1 MGKSLVIVE
10 SPNKASTIK
19 KYLGKDFVVKS
30 SKGHI
35 RDLKKGQFISLKQL
49 REIVADAGKNDS
61 AGKLVDVIGVDPY
74 RDWLANY
81 EIVDGKRQV
90 VNDLQKAASDS
101 DLVYLATDMDRE
113 GEAIAWHLQEVLGGD
128 PERFRRVVFNE
139 ITKNAITTAF
149 ASPDQVNMDRVRA
162 QQARRFLDR
171 VVGFELTPLLISK
184 VANRLSGGRVQSVAV
199 RLVVDRERE
208 IRAFDVR
215 EYWEIFAYLSRP
227 EKPEQ
232 TVSDLE
238 PAKYK
243 FQVVKYLGEECSLGT
258 KEEAEALVLELSTA
272 TFIVDS
278 FEKKPTKA
286 NPSPPFTTS
295 TLQQA
300 ASTRLGFNV
309 RKTMRLA
316 QNLYE
321 AGLISY
327 MRTDSTNLSEEA
339 VNYARSYLQSNFGEK
354 YTPSSPNKYQT
365 KARAA
370 QEAHEAI
377 RPTDVRLTP
386 HELQVKD
393 NDQRRLYEL
402 IWQRFVACQ
411 MQPAEYLSVT
421 VRLQAGDFE
430 LVIRGRV
437 VVFDGFTRVYPSTSK
452 SEETQELPEFQ
463 VGEELT
469 RHSLEKKQRF
479 TKPPARYSEASLVRE
494 LEKRGIGRP
503 STYVPII
510 TTIQE
515 RGYVSLHNKRF
526 YAERIGEIVTDRLM
540 ENFQNLMEYEFTA
553 DMEKELDRISLGEEQ
568 WRDVLNGYYDDFAQR
583 FVRAA
588 DFENGMRKNIPIES
602 DIPCPECQREL
613 MIRTA
618 SSGVFLG
625 CSGYSLPKAQRC
637 EQTLNLTPI
646 VQKRVQ
652 DDEETEGRELKQKTR
667 CKSCATPMNEYLI
680 DESRKLFV
688 CANPDCQGFKVEVG
702 TYKVAGYDGPIVECD
717 KCASNM
723 QIKEGRFGKYFACT
737 NQKCTNTRKL
747 MRGGKVAPPKADP
760 IDMPELRCEG
770 IDDHFV
776 LREGASGLF
785 LAASKFP
792 KHRQTRA
799 PLVLELLPHANE
811 LDPKFKY
818 LLEAPPE
825 DPEGNPTMVRY
836 SRNLEQQYV
845 QSEDGA
851 KKWSAFYKDGVWTA
865 ESSVKTKGRGSKQN

>member
-19 KYLGKDFVVKS
+19 KYLGDDFVVKS
-30 SKGHI
+30 SRGHI
-35 RDLKKGQFISLKQL
+35 RDLKKGQFISLRQL
-49 REIVADAGKNDS
+49 REIVANAGANES
-61 AGKLVDVIGVDPY
+61 SVQLSDVIGVDPY
-74 RDWLANY
+74 HEWRANY
-81 EIVDGKRQV
+81 ELVEGKRKV
-90 VNDLQKAASDS
+90 VSDLQKVAQDS

-113 GEAIAWHLQEVLGGD
+113 GEAIAWHLQEVLGGNPD
-128 PERFRRVVFNE
+128 RYRRVVFNE
-139 ITKNAITTAF
+139 ITKSAITSAF
-149 ASPDQVNMDRVRA
+149 ASPDQLNIDRVNA

-208 IRAFDVR
+208 IRAFDVQ
-215 EYWEIFAYLSRP
+215 EYWDLFAFVQRSEDYSQEIDSAA
-227 EKPEQ
+227 
-232 TVSDLE
+232 VE
-238 PAKYK
+238 PYK
-243 FQVVKYLGEECSLGT
+243 FQVVKYGGEECSPKT
-258 KEEAEALVLELSTA
+258 KEEAEALISELGNA
-272 TFIVDS
+272 S
-278 FEKKPTKA
+278 FVVSSHEKKPTKA

-309 RKTMRLA
+309 RKTMNLA

-321 AGLISY
+321 AGHISY

-339 VNYARSYLQSNFGEK
+339 VGNARSFIQSQFGVK
-354 YTPSSPNKYQT
+354 YQPDVPNSYQT

-377 RPTDVRLTP
+377 RPTDVNLTP
-386 HELQVKD
+386 KEFRNKD
-393 NDQRRLYEL
+393 KDQARLYEL

-411 MQPAEYLSVT
+411 MKPAQYQSVT
-421 VRLQAGDFE
+421 TRVQAGVFE

-437 VVFDGFTRVYPSTSK
+437 VVFDGFARVYPSTSK
-452 SEETQELPEFQ
+452 SDDTQELPDFV
-463 VGEELT
+463 VGEELI
-469 RHSLEKKQRF
+469 RHSLEQKQRF

-515 RGYVSLHNKRF
+515 RGYVSLRTKRF
-526 YAERIGEIVTDRLM
+526 HAERIGEIVTDRLM
-540 ENFQNLMEYEFTA
+540 ENFQDLMEYEFTA
-553 DMEKELDRISLGEEQ
+553 NMEKELDRISLGEKQ
-568 WRDVLNGYYDDFAQR
+568 WKDVLNGYYDDFAQR
-583 FVRAA
+583 FVCAA
-588 DFENGMRKNIPIES
+588 DTENGMRKNLPIVS

-618 SSGVFLG
+618 STGMFLG
-625 CSGYSLPKAQRC
+625 CSGYSLPKGQRC
-637 EQTLNLTPI
+637 EQTMSLTPV
-646 VQKRVQ
+646 VQKRTQ

-667 CKSCATPMNEYLI
+667 CTSCSNPMNEYLI
-680 DESRKLFV
+680 DASRKLFV
-688 CANPDCQGFKVEVG
+688 CANPDCQGYKVEVG
-702 TYKVAGYDGPIVECD
+702 TFQIAGYEGPTVECD
-717 KCASNM
+717 KCASSM
-723 QIKEGRFGKYFACT
+723 ELKDGRFGKYFACT
-737 NQKCTNTRKL
+737 NSKCTNTRKL

-776 LREGASGLF
+776 LRDGASGVF

-799 PLVLELLPHANE
+799 PLVKELLPHANE
-811 LDPKFKY
+811 LDPKFKH
-818 LLEAPPE
+818 LLDAPTE
-825 DPEGNPTMVRY
+825 DPEGNPTLVRF
-836 SRNLEQQYV
+836 SRALQQHYV
-845 QSEDGA
+845 RSETGST
-851 KKWSAFYKDGVWTA
+851 KWSAFYEDGAWVA
-865 ESSVKTKGRGSKQN
+865 GSPPDQKRLKSKRK

>member
-19 KYLGKDFVVKS
+19 KYLGNDFVVKS

-35 RDLKKGQFISLKQL
+35 RDLKKGQFVSLKQL
-49 REIVADAGKNDS
+49 HEIVANAGREDS
-61 AGKLVDVIGVDPY
+61 ALELVEVIGVDPY
-74 RDWLANY
+74 HDWQANY
-81 EIVDGKRQV
+81 EVVDGKRQV
-90 VNDLQKAASDS
+90 VVDLQKAASDS

-128 PERFRRVVFNE
+128 PDRFRRVVFNE
-139 ITKNAITTAF
+139 ITKNAITAAF
-149 ASPDQVNMDRVRA
+149 ASPDQVNVDRVNA

-171 VVGFELTPLLISK
+171 VVGFELTPLLIAK

-208 IRAFDVR
+208 IRAFDVK
-215 EYWEIFAYLSRP
+215 EYWDLFAYLNRLN
-227 EKPEQ
+227 ERDQ
-232 TVSDLE
+232 TDTSVES
-238 PAKYK
+238 ASYK
-243 FQVVKYLGEECSLGT
+243 FQVVKYCGKECSPET
-258 KEEAEALVLELSTA
+258 KDEADTLISELNKES
-272 TFIVDS
+272 FIVES
-278 FEKKPTKA
+278 HEKKPTKA
-286 NPSPPFTTS
+286 KPSPPFTTS

-300 ASTRLGFNV
+300 ASTRLGFSV
-309 RKTMRLA
+309 RKTMNLA
-316 QNLYE
+316 QRLYE
-321 AGLISY
+321 AGQISY

-339 VNYARSYLQSNFGEK
+339 VSKARTYIRSQYGVKYA
-354 YTPSSPNKYQT
+354 PDAPNKFQT

-377 RPTDVRLTP
+377 RPTDVSLTP
-386 HELQVKD
+386 KEFRTRDRDQV
-393 NDQRRLYEL
+393 RLYEL

-411 MQPAEYLSVT
+411 MKPAEYQSVT
-421 VRLQAGDFE
+421 TRVKAGNFE
-430 LVIRGRV
+430 LVIRGRII
-437 VVFDGFTRVYPSTSK
+437 VFDGFTRAYPSTSK
-452 SEETQELPEFQ
+452 SDDTQQLPDFI
-463 VGEELT
+463 VGEELN

-515 RGYVSLHNKRF
+515 RGYVSLRNKRF
-526 YAERIGEIVTDRLM
+526 HAERIGEIVTDRLM
-540 ENFQNLMEYEFTA
+540 ENFKDLMEYEFTA
-553 DMEKELDRISLGEEQ
+553 NMEKELDRISVGEKP
-568 WRDVLNGYYDDFAQR
+568 WKDVLNGYYDDFAQR

-588 DFENGMRKNIPIES
+588 DNENGMRKNQPIVS

-618 SSGVFLG
+618 STGMFLG
-625 CSGYSLPKAQRC
+625 CSGFALPKGQRC
-637 EQTLNLTPI
+637 EQTLSLTPV
-646 VQKRVQ
+646 VQKRTQ

-667 CKSCATPMNEYLI
+667 CESCSTPMNEYLI
-680 DESRKLFV
+680 DASRKLFV
-688 CANPDCQGFKVEVG
+688 CANPDCQGFKVEIG
-702 TYKVAGYDGPIVECD
+702 TFHIAGYDGPIVECD
-717 KCASNM
+717 KCASSM
-723 QIKEGRFGKYFACT
+723 QLKEGRFGKYFACT
-737 NQKCTNTRKL
+737 NAKCTNTRKL

-776 LREGASGLF
+776 LRDGATGLF

-799 PLVLELLPHANE
+799 PLVTELFPHANE
-811 LDPKFKY
+811 LDPKFKH
-818 LLEAPPE
+818 LLDAPTE
-825 DPEGNPTMVRY
+825 DPDGNPTLVRF
-836 SRNLEQQYV
+836 SRNLEQHYV
-845 QSEDGA
+845 RSEAGSTR
-851 KKWSAFYKDGVWTA
+851 WSAFFKDGAWIA
-865 ESSVKTKGRGSKQN
+865 ESQPKSKGLKSKRN

>member
-61 AGKLVDVIGVDPY
+61 AGKLVEVIGVDPY
-74 RDWLANY
+74 RDWNANY

-128 PERFRRVVFNE
+128 PKRFRRVVFNE

-171 VVGFELTPLLISK
+171 VVGFELTPLLIAK

-215 EYWEIFAYLSRP
+215 EYWEIFAYLNRS
-227 EKPEQ
+227 EELEQ
-232 TVSDLE
+232 TVSSLE

-243 FQVVKYLGEECSLGT
+243 FQVVKYRGEECSLGT

-321 AGLISY
+321 AGFISY
-327 MRTDSTNLSEEA
+327 MRTDSTNLSDEA
-339 VNYARSYLQSNFGEK
+339 VSYARSYLQSNFGEK

-386 HELQVKD
+386 KELQVKD

-411 MQPAEYLSVT
+411 MKPAEYLSVT
-421 VRLQAGDFE
+421 ARVQAGNFE

-602 DIPCPECQREL
+602 DIPCPKCQREL

-625 CSGYSLPKAQRC
+625 CSGYSMPKAQRC
-637 EQTLNLTPI
+637 EQTLSLTPI

-667 CKSCATPMNEYLI
+667 CETCSTPMNEYLI
-680 DESRKLFV
+680 DESRKLSV

-799 PLVLELLPHANE
+799 PLVRELLPHANE

-818 LLEAPPE
+818 LLEAPTE
-825 DPEGNPTMVRY
+825 DPDGNPTLVRY

-845 QSEDGA
+845 RSEDGA
-851 KKWSAFYKDGVWTA
+851 KNWSAFYKDGVWTA
-865 ESSVKTKGRGSKQN
+865 ESSAKTKGLRSKQS

>member
-19 KYLGKDFVVKS
+19 KYLGKDFIVKS

-49 REIVADAGKNDS
+49 REIVADAGKTDS
-61 AGKLVDVIGVDPY
+61 AQKLVEVIGVDPY
-74 RDWLANY
+74 RDWQAKY

-101 DLVYLATDMDRE
+101 HLVYLATDMDRE

-128 PERFRRVVFNE
+128 PDRFRRVVFNE
-139 ITKNAITTAF
+139 ITKNAITSAF
-149 ASPDQVNMDRVRA
+149 AAPDHVNMDRVRA

-171 VVGFELTPLLISK
+171 VVGFELTPLLIAK

-199 RLVVDRERE
+199 RLVVERERE

-215 EYWEIFAYLSRP
+215 EYWELFAYLTRLG
-227 EKPEQ
+227 KQDQ
-232 TVSDLE
+232 TVTDTE
-238 PAKYK
+238 PATYK
-243 FQVVKYLGEECSLGT
+243 FQVVKYRGEDCSLET
-258 KEEAEALVLELSTA
+258 KEEAEALVSELSKT

-278 FEKKPTKA
+278 FEKKPTKSS
-286 NPSPPFTTS
+286 PSPPFTTS

-321 AGLISY
+321 AGYISY

-339 VNYARSYLQSNFGEK
+339 VSNARSFLQSHYEDK
-354 YTPSSPNKYQT
+354 YVPASPNRYQT

-377 RPTDVRLTP
+377 RPTDVRFTP
-386 HELQVKD
+386 QELQAKD

-402 IWQRFVACQ
+402 IWRRFVACQ
-411 MQPAEYLSVT
+411 MTPAEYLSVT
-421 VRLQAGDFE
+421 TRVKANDFQ
-430 LVIRGRV
+430 LIIRGRV

-452 SEETQELPEFQ
+452 GDETQELPEFQ
-463 VGEELT
+463 VGEELL

-515 RGYVSLHNKRF
+515 RGYVSLRNKRF
-526 YAERIGEIVTDRLM
+526 SAERIGEIVTDRLK

-553 DMEKELDRISLGEEQ
+553 DMEKELDRISLGEKQ

-588 DFENGMRKNIPIES
+588 DFETGMRKNNPIES
-602 DIPCPECQREL
+602 DILCPECQRKL

-625 CSGYSLPKAQRC
+625 CSGYSLPKDQRC
-637 EQTLNLTPI
+637 EQTLSLTPI

-652 DDEETEGRELKQKTR
+652 VDEETEGRELKQKTR
-667 CKSCATPMNEYLI
+667 CESCATPMNEYLI

-688 CANPDCQGFKVEVG
+688 CANPDCQGFKLEVG
-702 TYKVAGYDGPIVECD
+702 TYEIAGYDGPIVECD
-717 KCASNM
+717 KCAANM
-723 QIKEGRFGKYFACT
+723 QLKEGRFGKYFACT
-737 NQKCTNTRKL
+737 NQKCANTRKL

-760 IDMPELRCEG
+760 IDMPELRCDG

-776 LREGASGLF
+776 LRDGASGLF

-799 PLVLELLPHANE
+799 PLVRELLPHANE

-818 LLEAPPE
+818 LLEAPTE

-836 SRNLEQQYV
+836 SRKLEQQYV
-845 QSEDGA
+845 RSEDGA
-851 KKWSAFYKDGVWTA
+851 KKWSAFYKDGVWIA
-865 ESSVKTKGRGSKQN
+865 EPPPKVEGLESKS

>member
-35 RDLKKGQFISLKQL
+35 RDLKKGQFTSLRQL
-49 REIVADAGKNDS
+49 HELVADAGANES
-61 AGKLVDVIGVDPY
+61 STQFSEVIGVDPY
-74 RDWLANY
+74 HDWNANY

-90 VNDLQKAASDS
+90 VGDLQKAALGA
-101 DLVYLATDMDRE
+101 DLVYLATDLDRE

-128 PERFRRVVFNE
+128 PDRFRRVVFSE
-139 ITKNAITTAF
+139 ITKKAITSAF
-149 ASPDQVNMDRVRA
+149 ASPSQVNVDRVNA

-171 VVGFELTPLLISK
+171 IVGFELTPLLIAK

-199 RLVVDRERE
+199 RLVVERERE
-208 IRAFDVR
+208 IRAFDVI
-215 EYWEIFAYLSRP
+215 EYWDLFAYLQRTGKQRQEVEDEESA
-227 EKPEQ
+227 
-232 TVSDLE
+232 T
-238 PAKYK
+238 YK
-243 FQVVKYLGEECSLGT
+243 FQVVKFGGEECSPET
-258 KEEAEALVLELSTA
+258 QEEAETLVSELSQES
-272 TFIVDS
+272 FIVES
-278 FEKKPTKA
+278 HEKKPTKA

-309 RKTMRLA
+309 RKTMNVA

-339 VNYARSYLQSNFGEK
+339 VSNVRSYVQSQYGVK
-354 YTPSSPNKYQT
+354 YTPSSPNQFQT
-365 KARAA
+365 RARAA

-377 RPTDVRLTP
+377 RPTDVSRTP
-386 HELQVKD
+386 KVFRGKD

-411 MQPAEYLSVT
+411 MKPAEYQSVT
-421 VRLQAGDFE
+421 TRVKAGKFE

-437 VVFDGFTRVYPSTSK
+437 VVFDGFTRAYPSLSK
-452 SEETQELPEFQ
+452 SEETHQVPEFS
-463 VGEELT
+463 VGEELV

-515 RGYVSLHNKRF
+515 RGYVSLRNKRF
-526 YAERIGEIVTDRLM
+526 YAERIGEIVTDRLV

-553 DMEKELDRISLGEEQ
+553 NMEKELDRISLGEKQ
-568 WRDVLNGYYDDFAQR
+568 WKDVLNVFYDDFAQR

-588 DFENGMRKNIPIES
+588 DSDTGMRKNLPIAS
-602 DIPCPECQREL
+602 DLPCPECQRDL

-618 SSGVFLG
+618 SSGMFLG
-625 CSGYSLPKAQRC
+625 CSGYSLPKAERC
-637 EQTLNLTPI
+637 EQTLSLTP
-646 VQKRVQ
+646 VVNKRIQ
-652 DDEETEGRELKQKTR
+652 DDEETEGRELKRKTR
-667 CKSCATPMNEYLI
+667 CESCMTPMNEYLI
-680 DESRKLFV
+680 DASRKLLV
-688 CANPDCQGFKVEVG
+688 CANPNCQGFKVEIG
-702 TYKVAGYDGPIVECD
+702 TFQIAGYEGPVIECD
-717 KCASNM
+717 KCGSSM
-723 QIKEGRFGKYFACT
+723 QTKEGRYGKYFACA

-760 IDMPELRCEG
+760 IDMPELRCAG

-776 LREGASGLF
+776 LRDGASGLF

-799 PLVLELLPHANE
+799 PLVSELLVHANE

-818 LLEAPPE
+818 LLDAPLQ
-825 DPEGNPTMVRY
+825 DPDGNPTMVRF
-836 SRNLEQQYV
+836 SRNTAQHYV
-845 QSEDGA
+845 RSEEGT
-851 KKWSAFYKDGVWTA
+851 KKWSAFYKEGGWIA
-865 ESSVKTKGRGSKQN
+865 ESPLEPKGLKPQRK

>member
-10 SPNKASTIK
+10 SPNKASTIN

-35 RDLKKGQFISLKQL
+35 RDLKKGKFISLKQL
-49 REIVADAGKNDS
+49 HEIVANTSTSESTIQLA
-61 AGKLVDVIGVDPY
+61 DVFGVDPY
-74 RDWLANY
+74 HDWQANY
-81 EIVDGKRQV
+81 EIADGKRQV
-90 VNDLQKAASDS
+90 VNELQKEAHDS

-128 PERFRRVVFNE
+128 PARFRRVVFNE
-139 ITKNAITTAF
+139 ITKKAITTAF
-149 ASPDQVNMDRVRA
+149 ESPGQVNVDRVNA

-171 VVGFELTPLLISK
+171 VVGFELTPLLIAK

-208 IRAFDVR
+208 IRAFDVK
-215 EYWEIFAYLSRP
+215 EYWELFAFLGRREERAVAGQISKSP
-227 EKPEQ
+227 
-232 TVSDLE
+232 T
-238 PAKYK
+238 YK
-243 FQVVKYLGEECSLGT
+243 FQVIKYREEKCIPDSQR
-258 KEEAEALVLELSTA
+258 EAESLITELNE
-272 TFIVDS
+272 VS
-278 FEKKPTKA
+278 FGVASHEKKPTKS
-286 NPSPPFTTS
+286 NPSPPFITS

-300 ASTRLGFNV
+300 ASTRLGFSV
-309 RKTMRLA
+309 RKTMNLA

-321 AGLISY
+321 AGKISY
-327 MRTDSTNLSEEA
+327 MRTDSTNLSTEA
-339 VNYARSYLQSNFGEK
+339 VSNVRAYIQTQFGPK
-354 YTPSSPNKYQT
+354 YTPNTPNIYQT

-377 RPTDVRLTP
+377 RPTDVNLTP
-386 HELQVKD
+386 KAFRAKD
-393 NDQRRLYEL
+393 RDQHRLYEL

-411 MQPAEYLSVT
+411 MKPAEYQSVT
-421 VRLQAGDFE
+421 TRVRAGVFE
-430 LVIRGRV
+430 LLIHGRI
-437 VVFDGFTRVYPSTSK
+437 VVFDGFTRIYPSGSK
-452 SEETQELPEFQ
+452 SDETQQLPDFA
-463 VGEELT
+463 VGEELV

-515 RGYVSLHNKRF
+515 RGYVSLRNKRF
-526 YAERIGEIVTDRLM
+526 HADRIGEIVTDRLV
-540 ENFQNLMEYEFTA
+540 ENFQDLMEYEFTA
-553 DMEKELDRISLGEEQ
+553 TMEKELDRISVGEKR
-568 WRDVLNGYYDDFAQR
+568 WKDVLNVYYDDFAEL
-583 FVRAA
+583 FARAA
-588 DFENGMRKNIPIES
+588 DPESGMRKNLPIVS

-637 EQTLNLTPI
+637 EQTLNLTP
-646 VQKRVQ
+646 VEPQRTQ

-667 CKSCATPMNEYLI
+667 CADCATPMNEYLI
-680 DESRKLFV
+680 DASRKLSV
-688 CANPDCQGFKVEVG
+688 CANPNCQGFKLEIGMYQV
-702 TYKVAGYDGPIVECD
+702 KGYDGPIVECD

-723 QIKEGRFGKYFACT
+723 QLKDGRFGKYFACT
-737 NQKCTNTRKL
+737 NEKCTNTRKL

-760 IDMPELRCEG
+760 IDMPELICEG
-770 IDDHFV
+770 IKDHFV
-776 LREGASGLF
+776 LRDGASGLF

-799 PLVLELLPHANE
+799 PLVRELLPHANE

-818 LLEAPPE
+818 LLDAPLQ
-825 DPEGNPTMVRY
+825 DPEGKPTTVRF
-836 SRNLEQQYV
+836 SRNLAQHYV
-845 QSEDGA
+845 RSEDGT
-851 KKWSAFYKDGVWTA
+851 KKWSAFYKDGLWIA
-865 ESSVKTKGRGSKQN
+865 EPPPEPKGLRSKEK

>member
-19 KYLGKDFVVKS
+19 KYLGKDYVVKS

-49 REIVADAGKNDS
+49 REIVSEAGTKDS
-61 AGKLVDVIGVDPY
+61 TGKLVEVIGVDPY
-74 RDWLANY
+74 RDWHAKY

-128 PERFRRVVFNE
+128 PDRFRRVVFNE
-139 ITKNAITTAF
+139 ITKNAITSAF
-149 ASPDQVNMDRVRA
+149 AAPDQVNMDRVKA

-171 VVGFELTPLLISK
+171 VVGFELTPLLIAK

-208 IRAFDVR
+208 IRTFDVR
-215 EYWEIFAYLSRP
+215 EYWELFAYLSRA
-227 EKPEQ
+227 ENQ
-232 TVSDLE
+232 VRTVDDVD
-238 PAKYK
+238 PATYK
-243 FQVVKYLGEECSLGT
+243 FQVVKYRGQECSLES
-258 KEEAEALVLELSTA
+258 KEEAEALVSELSRA

-286 NPSPPFTTS
+286 KSSPPFTTS

-321 AGLISY
+321 AGFISY

-339 VNYARSYLQSNFGEK
+339 VNSARSYVQSQYGEQ
-354 YTPSSPNKYQT
+354 YTPKTPNRYQT

-386 HELQVKD
+386 QEVQTKD

-402 IWQRFVACQ
+402 IWRRFVACQ
-411 MQPAEYLSVT
+411 MKPAEYLSVT
-421 VRLQAGDFE
+421 TRVQADAFE

-452 SEETQELPEFQ
+452 GDETQDLPEFQ
-463 VGEELT
+463 VGEKLT
-469 RHSLEKKQRF
+469 QRSLEKKQRF

-515 RGYVSLHNKRF
+515 RGYVSLRNKRF
-526 YAERIGEIVTDRLM
+526 YAERIGELVTDRLI
-540 ENFQNLMEYEFTA
+540 ENFRNLMEYEFTA
-553 DMEKELDRISLGEEQ
+553 DMEKELDRISLGEKQ
-568 WRDVLNGYYDDFAQR
+568 WKDVLDGYYDDFAQR

-588 DFENGMRKNIPIES
+588 DFETGMRKNIPIES

-625 CSGYSLPKAQRC
+625 CSGYSLPKGQRC
-637 EQTLNLTPI
+637 EQTLSLTPI
-646 VQKRVQ
+646 IRKRVQ

-667 CKSCATPMNEYLI
+667 CDSCTTPMNEYLI
-680 DESRKLFV
+680 DTSRKLLV

-702 TYKVAGYDGPIVECD
+702 TFEIAGYDGPIVECD

-723 QIKEGRFGKYFACT
+723 QLKEGRFGKYFACT

-747 MRGGKVAPPKADP
+747 MRGGKVAPPKVDP
-760 IDMPELRCEG
+760 IDMPELRCDG

-776 LREGASGLF
+776 LRDGASGLF

-799 PLVLELLPHANE
+799 PLVRELLPHANE

-818 LLEAPPE
+818 LLEAPTE
-825 DPEGNPTMVRY
+825 DPDGNPTMVRY

-845 QSEDGA
+845 RSEEGT
-851 KKWSAFYKDGVWTA
+851 KKWSAFYKDGVWTG
-865 ESSVKTKGRGSKQN
+865 ESHPEAKGLKSKSN

>member
-19 KYLGKDFVVKS
+19 KYLGKDFIVKS

-35 RDLKKGQFISLKQL
+35 RDLKKGQFITLMQL
-49 REIVADAGKNDS
+49 REIITNEGKCDS
-61 AGKLVDVIGVDPY
+61 AKKLVEVIGVDPY
-74 RDWLANY
+74 RDWLASY

-90 VNDLQKAASDS
+90 VSDLKKAASAS

-128 PERFRRVVFNE
+128 RNRFRRVVFNE
-139 ITKNAITTAF
+139 ITKKAITSAF
-149 ASPDQVNMDRVRA
+149 ASPDDVNMDRVKA

-184 VANRLSGGRVQSVAV
+184 VAKRLSGGRVQSVAV
-199 RLVVDRERE
+199 RLVVERERD
-208 IRAFDVR
+208 IRAFDVK
-215 EYWEIFAYLSRP
+215 EYWELFAYLSQSV
-227 EKPEQ
+227 KQEQ
-232 TVSDLE
+232 SQDDAESAT
-238 PAKYK
+238 YK
-243 FQVVKYLGEECSLGT
+243 FQVVKYRGEECSLET
-258 KEEAEALVLELSTA
+258 KEEADRLVSELDKA
-272 TFIVDS
+272 TFVVAS
-278 FEKKPTKA
+278 FEKKPTKS

-316 QNLYE
+316 QSLYE
-321 AGLISY
+321 AGFISY

-339 VNYARSYLQSNFGEK
+339 VTNARSHVQSHYGDQYLPA
-354 YTPSSPNKYQT
+354 TPKRYQT
-365 KARAA
+365 KVRTA

-377 RPTDVRLTP
+377 RPTDAKFTP
-386 HELQVKD
+386 PKLQGKE

-411 MQPAEYLSVT
+411 MNPAEYLSVT
-421 VRLQAGDFE
+421 TRVKAGEFE

-437 VVFDGFTRVYPSTSK
+437 VVFDGFTRVYPTTSK

-469 RHSLEKKQRF
+469 RNSIEKTQKF
-479 TKPPARYSEASLVRE
+479 TKPPARFSEASLVRE

-510 TTIQE
+510 TTIQD
-515 RGYVSLHNKRF
+515 RGYVSLRNKRF

-553 DMEKELDRISLGEEQ
+553 DMEKELDLISLGEKP
-568 WRDVLNGYYDDFAQR
+568 WRDVLNGYYDDFANR

-588 DFENGMRKNIPIES
+588 DFETGMRKNTPIES
-602 DIPCPECQREL
+602 DIPCPECKREL

-625 CSGYSLPKAQRC
+625 CSGYSLPKAERC

-652 DDEETEGRELKQKTR
+652 DDEETEGRELKQKIR
-667 CKSCATPMNEYLI
+667 CDTCSTPMNEYLI
-680 DESRKLFV
+680 DVSRKLFV
-688 CANPDCQGFKVEVG
+688 CANPDCQGFRVEVG
-702 TYKVAGYDGPIVECD
+702 RYELAGYDGPIVECD
-717 KCASNM
+717 KCASDM
-723 QIKEGRFGKYFACT
+723 QLKEGRFGKYFACT

-747 MRGGKVAPPKADP
+747 MRGGKVAPAKADP

-776 LREGASGLF
+776 LRDGASGLF

-799 PLVLELLPHANE
+799 PLVRELLPHANE

-818 LLEAPPE
+818 LLEAPTD
-825 DPEGNPTMVRY
+825 DPEGNPTMVQY
-836 SRNLEQQYV
+836 ARNLEQQYV
-845 QSEDGA
+845 RSDKGA
-851 KKWSAFYKDGVWTA
+851 KQWRAFYKNGVWTA
-865 ESSVKTKGRGSKQN
+865 ESSPETEELKSKKT

>member
-49 REIVADAGKNDS
+49 REIVADAGKKDS
-61 AGKLVDVIGVDPY
+61 SGKLVEVIGVDPY
-74 RDWLANY
+74 RDWRAHY
-81 EIVDGKRQV
+81 EIVDGKRKV
-90 VNDLQKAASDS
+90 VTELQKAALDS

-128 PERFRRVVFNE
+128 PDRFRRVVFNE
-139 ITKNAITTAF
+139 ITKKAITTAF
-149 ASPDQVNMDRVRA
+149 ASPDQVNMDRVKA

-171 VVGFELTPLLISK
+171 VVGFELTPLLIAK

-208 IRAFDVR
+208 IRVFDVR
-215 EYWEIFAYLSRP
+215 EYWELFAYLRRV
-227 EKPEQ
+227 EKQEIA
-232 TVSDLE
+232 TDEAE
-238 PAKYK
+238 PATYK
-243 FQVVKYLGEECSLGT
+243 FQVVKYRGEECSLES
-258 KEEAEALVLELSTA
+258 KEEAEALVAELSRA
-272 TFIVDS
+272 TFVVGS

-286 NPSPPFTTS
+286 NPSAPFTTS

-309 RKTMRLA
+309 RRTMSLA

-321 AGLISY
+321 AGFISY

-339 VNYARSYLQSNFGEK
+339 VNNARSYVQSQYGEQ
-354 YTPSSPNKYQT
+354 YTPQSANKYQT

-377 RPTDVRLTP
+377 RPTNVRLIP
-386 HELQVKD
+386 RELPSKD
-393 NDQRRLYEL
+393 NDQRKLYEL
-402 IWQRFVACQ
+402 IWRRFVACQ
-411 MQPAEYLSVT
+411 MKPAEYLSVT
-421 VRLQAGDFE
+421 ARVQADAFE

-452 SEETQELPEFQ
+452 SDESQELPEFQ
-463 VGEELT
+463 VGEKLM

-515 RGYVSLHNKRF
+515 RGYVSLREKRF

-540 ENFQNLMEYEFTA
+540 ENFRNLMEYEFTA
-553 DMEKELDRISLGEEQ
+553 DMEKELDRISLGEKQ

-588 DFENGMRKNIPIES
+588 DFETGMRKNVPIES
-602 DIPCPECQREL
+602 DIACPECQRKL

-625 CSGYSLPKAQRC
+625 CSGYSLPKDQRC
-637 EQTLNLTPI
+637 DQTLSLTPV
-646 VQKRVQ
+646 VQRRVQ

-667 CKSCATPMNEYLI
+667 CESCKTPMNEYLI
-680 DESRKLFV
+680 DSSRKLFV

-702 TYKVAGYDGPIVECD
+702 TFEIAGYDGPIVECD
-717 KCASNM
+717 KCASSM
-723 QIKEGRFGKYFACT
+723 QLKEGRFGKYFACT

-760 IDMPELRCEG
+760 IDMPELLCEG

-776 LREGASGLF
+776 LRDGASGIF

-799 PLVLELLPHANE
+799 PLVRELLPHANE
-811 LDPKFKY
+811 LDPKFKF
-818 LLEAPPE
+818 LLEAPTE
-825 DPEGNPTMVRY
+825 DPDGNPTVVRY
-836 SRNLEQQYV
+836 ARNLAQQYV
-845 QSEDGA
+845 RSEVGA
-851 KKWSAFYKDGVWTA
+851 TKWSAFYKDGVWTA
-865 ESSVKTKGRGSKQN
+865 ESLPKSKGPKTKRD